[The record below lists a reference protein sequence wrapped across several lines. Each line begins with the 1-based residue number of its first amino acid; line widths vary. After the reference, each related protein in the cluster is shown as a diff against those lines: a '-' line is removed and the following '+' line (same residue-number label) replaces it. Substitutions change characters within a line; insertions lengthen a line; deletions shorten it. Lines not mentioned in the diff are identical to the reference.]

1 MHKTEGNGNNTA
13 KSRDLET
20 KRDQEGDA
28 KHIVL
33 KCPEMEIGETNL
45 YTVNG

>member
-1 MHKTEGNGNNTA
+1 MHKKEGNGNNMA
-13 KSRDLET
+13 KSRVLET

-28 KHIVL
+28 KHILL
-33 KCPEMEIGETNL
+33 KCPDMEIVENL